1 MIKKFLPRSLLGRS
15 LLILVLPVF
24 LILTISTY
32 VFFERHWERMSS
44 RLAVAVAGEVALIVD
59 WYKNT
64 PSEEAQELLTRKTL
78 QHLQLSTQFFE
89 GAVLSDNSAIYQ
101 WRGDIIKRLV
111 DAELSR
117 VLTEPYKILVDTQEK
132 WIQIQVQLP
141 TGVLMITSPERRLFS
156 SSGFVFL
163 IYMVGVST
171 LLMVIAILFMR
182 NQIRPIKRLAI
193 AADRF
198 GKGRDVPFFKIEGAR
213 EVRQA
218 ARAFLGMRDRLSRQI
233 EQRTAMLAGVSHDLR
248 TPLTRIK
255 LQASM
260 LEESNDKE
268 ALMSDIAD
276 MERMMNAY
284 LQFARGE
291 GQEEMERIDIVALL
305 DRLKENFERE
315 GINIRIDTD
324 LEELFLFL
332 KPVAM
337 ERALANIFS
346 NAQKY
351 ASFLTVSLLQNE
363 ENLKL
368 IFDDDGSGIK
378 PENYEEVFK
387 PFYREETSRNQK
399 TGGTGLGLPIT
410 KDIILAHGGDIQL
423 DQSPKG
429 GLRVIVELPL

>member
-1 MIKKFLPRSLLGRS
+1 MIKKLLPRSLLGRS
-15 LLILVLPVF
+15 LLILTLPII
-24 LILTISTY
+24 LIITISTY
-32 VFFERHWERMSS
+32 IFFERHWAKMSS
-44 RLAVAVAGEVALIVD
+44 RLAFSVAGEVGLIVD
-59 WYKNT
+59 WYSNT
-64 PSEEAQELLTRKTL
+64 RSEEERALLAKKTY
-78 QHLQLSTQFFE
+78 QHLQLGTQFFE
-89 GAVLSDNSAIYQ
+89 GSVLSEEKSKYI
-101 WRGDIIKRLV
+101 WRGNIIKKLLNH
-111 DAELSR
+111 ELLK
-117 VLTEPYKILVDTQEK
+117 VLGQPYRIVVDTNEK
-132 WIQIQVQLP
+132 WIQIQVQLSN
-141 TGVLMITSPERRLFS
+141 GVLIITSPERRLFS
-156 SSGFVFL
+156 SSGYVFL
-163 IYMVGVST
+163 LYMVGIST
-171 LLMVIAILFMR
+171 FLMVVSILFMR

-260 LEESNDKE
+260 FGDSKDKE
-268 ALMSDIAD
+268 ALLSDIDD

-284 LQFARGE
+284 LQFARGD
-291 GQEEMERIDIVALL
+291 GQEEMERVDLIAMLN
-305 DRLKENFERE
+305 RLKQKFYGEELNVELKSNE
-315 GINIRIDTD
+315 
-324 LEELFLFL
+324 EELFVFL

-337 ERALANIFS
+337 ERAISNIFS

-351 ASFLTVSLLQNE
+351 ASDLFITVKVKE
-363 ENLKL
+363 DHIK
-368 IFDDDGSGIK
+368 IHFDDSGRGVK

-410 KDIILAHGGDIQL
+410 KDIILAHGGEIYL
-423 DQSPKG
+423 DKSPKG
-429 GLRVIVELPL
+429 GLRVKIELPL

>member
-15 LLILVLPVF
+15 LIILTVPVLLILG
-24 LILTISTY
+24 ISTY

-59 WYKNT
+59 RYADATT
-64 PSEEAQELLTRKTL
+64 PEEKDLLTRKAL
-78 QHLQLSTQFFE
+78 EHLQLSVQFFE
-89 GAVLSDNSAIYQ
+89 QSTLSYIPSKYH
-101 WRGDIIKRLV
+101 WRGAIIEKLLDR
-111 DAELSR
+111 ELAR
-117 VLTEPYKILVDTQEK
+117 VLDDPYRIVIDTKEK
-132 WIQIQVQLP
+132 WIQIQVQFLG
-141 TGVLMITSPERRLFS
+141 GVLMVTSPERRLFS

-163 IYMVGVST
+163 MYMIGIS
-171 LLMVIAILFMR
+171 LFLMVVAILFMR

-255 LQASM
+255 LQANI
-260 LEESNDKE
+260 LEESADKN
-268 ALMSDIAD
+268 ALLSDIDD

-284 LQFARGE
+284 LEFARGD
-291 GQEEMERIDIVALL
+291 GQEEMERVDIVGLL
-305 DRLKENFERE
+305 IRLKSKFENDLLQ
-315 GINIRIDTD
+315 IDVQYD
-324 LEELFLFL
+324 VEELFLFL

-337 ERALANIFS
+337 ERALSNLFS
-346 NAQKY
+346 NADKY
-351 ASFLTVSLLQNE
+351 AQHLVVSLTIKEDVLM
-363 ENLKL
+363 LV
-368 IFDDDGSGIK
+368 FDDNGKGVHPDH
-378 PENYEEVFK
+378 YEDVFK

-410 KDIILAHGGDIQL
+410 KDIVLAHGGDIAL
-423 DQSPKG
+423 DQSPQG
-429 GLRVIVELPL
+429 GLKVIVTLPI

>member
-15 LLILVLPVF
+15 LIILVLPVI
-24 LILTISTY
+24 LILAISTY
-32 VFFERHWERMSS
+32 VFFERHWTKMSS
-44 RLAVAVAGEVALIVD
+44 RLAVSVAGEVALIID
-59 WYKNT
+59 WYKNSQT
-64 PSEEAQELLTRKTL
+64 DEARDLLTKKTL

-89 GAVLSDNSAIYQ
+89 NSTLSDNQAKYA
-101 WRGDIIKRLV
+101 WRGHIIKKLIN
-111 DAELSR
+111 AEL
-117 VLTEPYKILVDTQEK
+117 VKFIKEPYKILIDTNEK

-156 SSGFVFL
+156 SSGYVFL
-163 IYMVGVST
+163 LYMIGVST
-171 LLMVIAILFMR
+171 LLMVVAILFMR
-182 NQIRPIKRLAI
+182 NQIRPIKRLAV

-198 GKGRDVPFFKIEGAR
+198 GKGRDVPFFKVEGAR

-255 LQASM
+255 LQAAM
-260 LEESNDKE
+260 FEESADKK
-268 ALMSDIAD
+268 ALLSDIDD

-284 LQFARGE
+284 LQFARGD
-291 GQEEMERIDIVALL
+291 GQEEMERVDVVGLL
-305 DRLKENFERE
+305 KRLKQNFERE
-315 GINIRIDTD
+315 GLKVQIDTD

-332 KPVAM
+332 KPVAI
-337 ERALANIFS
+337 ERAMTNIFS

-351 ASFLTVSLLQNE
+351 AASLTISLLQSE
-363 ENLKL
+363 ESLT
-368 IFDDDGSGIK
+368 IFFDDDGKGVK
-378 PENYEEVFK
+378 PENYEDVFK

-410 KDIILAHGGDIQL
+410 KDIVLAHGGDIML
-423 DQSPKG
+423 NQSPKG
-429 GLRVIVELPL
+429 GLRVILELPF